1 MPKILFALIITFFLL
16 SCSKGGSS
24 GGGSTAG
31 GGGGGGGT
39 TVNCSSVPKTFAIDV
54 SPVIQSFCNIS
65 SCHNAG
71 STNGPGPLTNYTQVF
86 NSRITIR
93 AAVLS
98 GSMPQNATLSASQ
111 KNSILCWID
120 DGGPNN

>member
-1 MPKILFALIITFFLL
+1 MPKIFFALIIAFVLL

-24 GGGSTAG
+24 GGDNTA

-54 SPVIQSFCNIS
+54 SPIIQNSCNMP

-93 AAVLS
+93 SAVLS
-98 GSMPQNATLSASQ
+98 GSMPKNATLSASQ
-111 KNSILCWID
+111 KNSIICWID
-120 DGGPNN
+120 DGAPNN